1 MKGLYKITDKISN
14 KVYIGQS
21 SNLASRFNAHIS
33 DFENGKG
40 LKKHNPELQIENLI
54 FEIIEICE
62 NEEVLDERE
71 RYWIKYYDSFF
82 NGFNRTMGGKKWG
95 EEEKQLVKEGKHPL
109 YKRTAFYYPEIPQSY
124 LRRWLSLDECRTLA
138 KELDVRKRMYEALME
153 VISNNKGKRIAIFS
167 HAYAMMFLLLK
178 WCELIEVRNNQ
189 ELAFCF
195 KDKVVF
201 DKGINS
207 PDVFKLP

>member
-1 MKGLYKITDKISN
+1 MKGIYKITDKISN

-21 SNLASRFNAHIS
+21 SNLANRFNAHIS

-95 EEEKQLVKEGKHPL
+95 EEEKQLAKEDKHPL

-138 KELDVRKRMYEALME
+138 KELNVRKRNPYDNESGTERMTWNTLKEKLSEFGYHYER
-153 VISNNKGKRIAIFS
+153 KRYKKKQIVYFIDGEYIPMIRSA
-167 HAYAMMFLLLK
+167 
-178 WCELIEVRNNQ
+178 
-189 ELAFCF
+189 
-195 KDKVVF
+195 
-201 DKGINS
+201 
-207 PDVFKLP
+207 

>member
-1 MKGLYKITDKISN
+1 MKGIYKITDKISN

-82 NGFNRTMGGKKWG
+82 NGFNRTMGGKSG
-95 EEEKQLVKEGKHPL
+95 EKKK
-109 YKRTAFYYPEIPQSY
+109 
-124 LRRWLSLDECRTLA
+124 
-138 KELDVRKRMYEALME
+138 
-153 VISNNKGKRIAIFS
+153 NN
-167 HAYAMMFLLLK
+167 
-178 WCELIEVRNNQ
+178 
-189 ELAFCF
+189 
-195 KDKVVF
+195 
-201 DKGINS
+201 
-207 PDVFKLP
+207 

>member
-1 MKGLYKITDKISN
+1 MKGIYKITDKISN

-40 LKKHNPELQIENLI
+40 LKKHNPELQIENLT

-62 NEEVLDERE
+62 NEEDLDERE

-95 EEEKQLVKEGKHPL
+95 EEEKQLARKGNHPL
-109 YKRTAFYYPEIPQSY
+109 YEKTAFYYPEIPQSY
-124 LRRWLSLDECRTLA
+124 LKRWLSLEECRTLA
-138 KELDVRKRMYEALME
+138 KELNVRKRNDYDDSGTERMTW
-153 VISNNKGKRIAIFS
+153 NT
-167 HAYAMMFLLLK
+167 LK
-178 WCELIEVRNNQ
+178 E
-189 ELAFCF
+189 
-195 KDKVVF
+195 
-201 DKGINS
+201 
-207 PDVFKLP
+207 KLPEFGYHYERKRYKKKQIVYFIDGEYIPMIRSA